1 MNLCRCQERESFTY
15 TDGELDDYYD
25 AHAADLDSYDYRF
38 CYINAEFE
46 DKTDE
51 DGNTVEPTEEETK
64 AAWDAAAEKAV
75 TKMIAEVR
83 GGTACSTPQHRTIW
97 MRPLR
102 RVLQ

>member
-1 MNLCRCQERESFTY
+1 MPLSRASPSPILTGSW
-15 TDGELDDYYD
+15 TDYYD

-64 AAWDAAAEKAV
+64 ALW
-75 TKMIAEVR
+75 
-83 GGTACSTPQHRTIW
+83 TP
-97 MRPLR
+97 PLR
-102 RVLQ
+102 RPTK